1 MVDNRFHCYQSLEC
15 PTHRIDNIIHC
26 YHPQKESILF
36 LPLSSIIKQICIYT
50 CPVDYQ
56 YQRMF
61 LTSQE
66 SWVGENEIY
75 LIVCNRTPWS
85 AEPPNPLTR
94 SHKYCKVHIYEFYRR
109 SQASDTNILLKH

>member
-1 MVDNRFHCYQSLEC
+1 M
-15 PTHRIDNIIHC
+15 
-26 YHPQKESILF
+26 YHPQKESILYF
-36 LPLSSIIKQICIYT
+36 CHYPQLLNKYEHT
-50 CPVDYQ
+50 CPVDFQ

-61 LTSQE
+61 LISQE

-85 AEPPNPLTR
+85 AERPNPLTR